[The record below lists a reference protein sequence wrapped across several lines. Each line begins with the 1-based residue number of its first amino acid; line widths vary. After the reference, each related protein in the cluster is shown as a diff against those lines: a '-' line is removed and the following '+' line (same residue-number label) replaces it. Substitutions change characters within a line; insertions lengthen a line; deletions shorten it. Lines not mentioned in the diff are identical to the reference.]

1 MGNLSTL
8 GFFDLAVLLMLV
20 VAVPLSGVIEF
31 RLLNRW
37 IRAGRTQARLRFY
50 AWVIGFEWALTLSLL
65 VGWFSQNRGLEP
77 LGLVPAVSEFQWLA
91 VVAGLGLTYL
101 VIMQMNAVLEDDEQ
115 LEKVQSELDKLARL
129 APRTDTEQQMFLWLS
144 VTAGICEEILYRGL
158 LMSLLAPLLGW
169 FPALLT
175 VAVIFGLGHAY
186 QGWIG
191 MGKTALVGLA
201 LGLLAWFSG
210 SLFVGMILHAVLD
223 LTSGRI
229 LQAAWQHRVRGIYLD
244 E

>member
-1 MGNLSTL
+1 MGVL
-8 GFFDLAVLLMLV
+8 DLAVLLVLV
-20 VAVPLSGVIEF
+20 VAVPLSGVLEF

-50 AWVIGFEWALTLSLL
+50 AWVIGFEWALTLGLL
-65 VGWFSQNRGLEP
+65 VGWFNQNRGLEP

-101 VIMQMNAVLEDDEQ
+101 VIMQMNAVLEDDEA
-115 LEKVQSELDKLARL
+115 LDKVQSELDKLSRL

-158 LMSLLAPLLGW
+158 LMSVLTPLLGW

-186 QGWIG
+186 QGWEG

-210 SLFVGMILHAVLD
+210 SLYVGMILHAVLD

-229 LQAAWQHRVRGIYLD
+229 LQAAWLHRVGGIYLD